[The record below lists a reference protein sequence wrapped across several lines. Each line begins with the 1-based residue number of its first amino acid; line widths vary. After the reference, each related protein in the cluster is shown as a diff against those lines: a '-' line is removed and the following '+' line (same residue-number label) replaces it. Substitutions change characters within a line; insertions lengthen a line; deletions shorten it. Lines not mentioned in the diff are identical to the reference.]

1 MLAPLGIQ
9 SGVSIDPPINE
20 LQLTF
25 YFPILLFKHAGDC
38 IYVGS
43 WFIVEKASLVD
54 KLRQSVD
61 MPMA

>member
-9 SGVSIDPPINE
+9 SGVSIDPAINE

-25 YFPILLFKHAGDC
+25 YFLILLFKHAGNG
-38 IYVGS
+38 IYICA
-43 WFIVEKASLVD
+43 WFIIEKASLVD